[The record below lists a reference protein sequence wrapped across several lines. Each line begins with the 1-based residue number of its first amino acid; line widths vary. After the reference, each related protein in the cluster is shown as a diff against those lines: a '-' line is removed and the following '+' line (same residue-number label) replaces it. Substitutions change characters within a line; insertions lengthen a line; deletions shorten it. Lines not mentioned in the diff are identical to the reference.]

1 MLAIRHNKILQKNND
16 LFLIIIE
23 IEILL
28 IYLPKIF
35 SFCKTETLKS
45 QLYTKKT
52 LWDTTRLTV

>member
-45 QLYTKKT
+45 QLYIKKHYGIP
-52 LWDTTRLTV
+52 LD